1 MFDQI
6 KNEIILT
13 ESSDEIHSK
22 TIRHLKVSPEENFV
36 AAGSFDGTIS
46 IWANVKDS
54 SKSIYYIPD
63 FVLLDQYRHNQFL
76 HNNAYQIIILRNS
89 SLEKP
94 DYANI

>member
-13 ESSDEIHSK
+13 DSSDEIHSK

-46 IWANVKDS
+46 IWANVQDS
-54 SKSIYYIPD
+54 SNFIYYIPN
-63 FVLLDQYRHNQFL
+63 FVSLDQYRPNQL
-76 HNNAYQIIILRNS
+76 IQNNAYQIMILKNTY
-89 SLEKP
+89 LTTP
-94 DYANI
+94 DIC